1 MVPKSNFD
9 MFLEKA
15 AEMVVTSSLD
25 GKSYAASEKEVA
37 DYYSMSL
44 IDYRLTR
51 SAALKARRARQTFEI
66 RYYKGTHPDATAAEI
81 ATALKLPEVQIK
93 AVMDTK

>member
-9 MFLEKA
+9 TFLEKA
-15 AEMVVTSSLD
+15 AKLVIDSSLE
-25 GKSYAASEKEVA
+25 GQSYAVSEKAVA
-37 DYYSMSL
+37 DYYGMSL
-44 IDYRLTR
+44 IDYRYAR

-81 ATALKLPEVQIK
+81 AKALELPEVQIK

>member
-1 MVPKSNFD
+1 MAPKSNFD

-15 AEMVVTSSLD
+15 ANLVIETSLD
-25 GKSYAASEKEVA
+25 GQSYAASEKAAA
-37 DYYSMSL
+37 DYYGMSL
-44 IDYRLTR
+44 IDYRYAR

-66 RYYKGTHPDATAAEI
+66 RYYKGTHPDATAAQI
-81 ATALKLPEVQIK
+81 AEALKLPEVQIK